1 MKTKLPIGSGTK
13 EDELFFDVRISD
25 RKSDINGT
33 LIMSFTYGS
42 KVRKLK
48 ADIRRNSYDFQ
59 SWGSV
64 SLFSESV
71 GEWNEL
77 HKTQIEDLPIMGYRD
92 NGAGTQ
98 IQSYLGLYD
107 YTEDEWAELCSDMWN
122 SLDSLLEVGRKVLQ

>member
-13 EDELFFDVRISD
+13 EDELFFDVRIDNHSN
-25 RKSDINGT
+25 DIIGT
-33 LIMSFTYGS
+33 LIMSFTYGTS
-42 KVRKLK
+42 VRRLK

-71 GEWNEL
+71 GQWNEL

-98 IQSYLGLYD
+98 IQSYLGQYNYTD
-107 YTEDEWAELCSDMWN
+107 YEWASLCSDMWN
-122 SLDSLLEVGRKVLQ
+122 SLDSLLEIGRKVLR